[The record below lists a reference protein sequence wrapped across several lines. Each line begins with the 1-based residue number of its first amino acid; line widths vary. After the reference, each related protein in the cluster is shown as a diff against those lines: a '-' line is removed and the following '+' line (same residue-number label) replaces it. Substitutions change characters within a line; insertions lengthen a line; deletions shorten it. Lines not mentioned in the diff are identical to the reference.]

1 MRILVSGASG
11 LIGSALVRRLAAPI
25 EVIRLVRREP
35 TSDAA
40 EIRWDPAAGTIDA
53 HRLEAFDAVVH
64 LAGENI
70 GAGRWTSARKARIRN
85 SRVDGTR
92 MLAQTLAGLARP
104 PKVLVSASAVGFYGN
119 RGDGELDESS
129 SPGEGFLAGVCRDWE
144 AATVPAAEAGIRVV
158 LARFGVVLAR
168 EGGAL
173 ARLLPPFRFGLGGR
187 LGSGRQFMSWVSLED
202 VVGAIRF
209 LLENESLRGPV
220 NVTSPQPV
228 TNRQFTETLGRVLH
242 RPTVLPAPAFLL
254 RVALGEMA
262 DEMLLSSARVL
273 PRRLLDA
280 GYRFSQTDLEATLM
294 RMLE

>member
-1 MRILVSGASG
+1 
-11 LIGSALVRRLAAPI
+11 
-25 EVIRLVRREP
+25 
-35 TSDAA
+35 
-40 EIRWDPAAGTIDA
+40 
-53 HRLEAFDAVVH
+53 
-64 LAGENI
+64 
-70 GAGRWTSARKARIRN
+70 
-85 SRVDGTR
+85 